1 MSYIRTF
8 VTSLVISSIVYHWDH
23 TLVHWGIIDITI
35 ICHNCFNI
43 TTDDILGHCSLLCC
57 MSDHLRWHSLLH
69 HNYVLHILMF
79 SDVIHPLICQS
90 CCDVICSLSM
100 LSHTPMFL
108 WCNCTSQKHWC
119 HTLIFCGIINCYFI
133 HWNCCIIII
142 MAYWCHTLTTFWDV
156 IHCYIIWMNFFN
168 VSNF

>member
-1 MSYIRTF
+1 MKFSDSYKWYSTCQHRWKKSKPLDMMMSYIRTF

-90 CCDVICSLSM
+90 CCDVIA
-100 LSHTPMFL
+100 P
-108 WCNCTSQKHWC
+108 SQCC
-119 HTLIFCGIINCYFI
+119 HTLQCFC
-133 HWNCCIIII
+133 
-142 MAYWCHTLTTFWDV
+142 DV
-156 IHCYIIWMNFFN
+156 IVHHKNIDVTHWYFVALSIAISYIGTV
-168 VSNF
+168 VSSL

>member
-1 MSYIRTF
+1 MYLAFPRNFWHIICKEICFWFVKFSDSYKWYSTCQHRWKKSKPLDMMMSYIRTF

-79 SDVIHPLICQS
+79 SDVIHHYSYVRVVVMSLLPLNAVTHS
-90 CCDVICSLSM
+90 
-100 LSHTPMFL
+100 
-108 WCNCTSQKHWC
+108 
-119 HTLIFCGIINCYFI
+119 
-133 HWNCCIIII
+133 
-142 MAYWCHTLTTFWDV
+142 
-156 IHCYIIWMNFFN
+156 N
-168 VSNF
+168 VFVM